1 MQQVIAAIETWQQS
15 GDWAGESQEIVP
27 KVVLLGGLYCFSII
41 AVVLQ
46 TQLMAIITQGFL
58 SKMRCRMFDGMQNLP
73 IKYFDTHKH
82 GDIMSRYTN
91 DIDTMRQMISQ
102 SLIQLVTSVVTIV
115 SVLTSMIILDVPLT
129 LVTLMMIA
137 LMLMISMKRI
147 GRAGGFFVRQQQN
160 LGKVNGYI
168 EEMMDG
174 QKVIKVF
181 THEAKAIEGFNV
193 KNDALRES
201 ANNANKI
208 ANIMMPINANL
219 GNISYVLVAIL
230 GGVLAL
236 SGHFTLTIGTL
247 ISYLTLNRNF
257 SQPVTQIAM
266 QANSIMMALAGAQRV
281 FDMMDA
287 EPEKDDGYVTLV
299 NVTEDRD
306 GNLVE
311 CEERTGRWAWKHP
324 HQADGTVTYT
334 FLIQNSGN
342 EPLTAT
348 DNAAVT
354 DLFDPIL
361 TGLTV
366 TFDGTNK
373 VAIAE
378 GEAAQERMSTEVE
391 LYAVDSRVEDIYFGI
406 LLMQEQQR
414 QIGEMMQRLQ
424 TNLDQVNALVENGM
438 AMQADA
444 DAVEVQLLTQRQ
456 SLGQVEARL
465 QSFRRILGL
474 FIGVELGEAP
484 LPMPVA
490 EEPVGYDSE
499 RPELRLMDAQM
510 ALLQAREQMVDV
522 SLAPRVALFAQGY
535 YGYPGLN
542 MFENMVSHRWTLN
555 GIVGV
560 RMNWNISSL
569 YTSKTSRRQLQNAR
583 DNVMLQREVFAF
595 NSRLQAEQESAEV
608 RRIREAIADDDRIVA
623 LRSRVREAAEVRLQE
638 GMIDTHD
645 LLGKISDETTAKIAR
660 STHQIELVKAIYDLK
675 HTLNK

>member
-1 MQQVIAAIETWQQS
+1 
-15 GDWAGESQEIVP
+15 
-27 KVVLLGGLYCFSII
+27 
-41 AVVLQ
+41 
-46 TQLMAIITQGFL
+46 
-58 SKMRCRMFDGMQNLP
+58 
-73 IKYFDTHKH
+73 
-82 GDIMSRYTN
+82 
-91 DIDTMRQMISQ
+91 
-102 SLIQLVTSVVTIV
+102 
-115 SVLTSMIILDVPLT
+115 
-129 LVTLMMIA
+129 
-137 LMLMISMKRI
+137 MKRI
-147 GRAGGFFVRQQQN
+147 LLLTSLLASLAVCAQPSVERCKEMAREHYPLIRRYGLIEQSRDYTLSNAARAWLPQV
-160 LGKVNGYI
+160 
-168 EEMMDG
+168 
-174 QKVIKVF
+174 
-181 THEAKAIEGFNV
+181 T
-193 KNDALRES
+193 
-201 ANNANKI
+201 
-208 ANIMMPINANL
+208 
-219 GNISYVLVAIL
+219 
-230 GGVLAL
+230 L
-236 SGHFTLTIGTL
+236 SGQATLQSDVVSWPEEFESML
-247 ISYLTLNRNF
+247 
-257 SQPVTQIAM
+257 AM
-266 QANSIMMALAGAQRV
+266 QGL
-281 FDMMDA
+281 DMPGIRRDQY
-287 EPEKDDGYVTLV
+287 KVQIDVQQTLWDGGKSRT
-299 NVTEDRD
+299 DR
-306 GNLVE
+306 
-311 CEERTGRWAWKHP
+311 
-324 HQADGTVTYT
+324 
-334 FLIQNSGN
+334 
-342 EPLTAT
+342 
-348 DNAAVT
+348 
-354 DLFDPIL
+354 
-361 TGLTV
+361 
-366 TFDGTNK
+366 
-373 VAIAE
+373 AIAE
-378 GEAAQERMSTEVE
+378 GEAAQDRMSTEVE

-474 FIGVELGEAP
+474 FIGEELGEAP

-645 LLGKISDETTAKIAR
+645 LLGKISDETSAKIAR

>member
-1 MQQVIAAIETWQQS
+1 
-15 GDWAGESQEIVP
+15 
-27 KVVLLGGLYCFSII
+27 
-41 AVVLQ
+41 
-46 TQLMAIITQGFL
+46 
-58 SKMRCRMFDGMQNLP
+58 
-73 IKYFDTHKH
+73 
-82 GDIMSRYTN
+82 
-91 DIDTMRQMISQ
+91 
-102 SLIQLVTSVVTIV
+102 
-115 SVLTSMIILDVPLT
+115 
-129 LVTLMMIA
+129 
-137 LMLMISMKRI
+137 MKRI
-147 GRAGGFFVRQQQN
+147 LLLTSLLASLAVCAQPSVERCKEMAREHYPLIRRYGLIEQSRDYTLSNAARAWLPQV
-160 LGKVNGYI
+160 
-168 EEMMDG
+168 
-174 QKVIKVF
+174 
-181 THEAKAIEGFNV
+181 T
-193 KNDALRES
+193 
-201 ANNANKI
+201 
-208 ANIMMPINANL
+208 
-219 GNISYVLVAIL
+219 
-230 GGVLAL
+230 L
-236 SGHFTLTIGTL
+236 SGQATLQSDVVSWPEEFESML
-247 ISYLTLNRNF
+247 
-257 SQPVTQIAM
+257 AM
-266 QANSIMMALAGAQRV
+266 QGL
-281 FDMMDA
+281 DMPGIRRDQY
-287 EPEKDDGYVTLV
+287 KVQIDVQQTLWDGGKSRT
-299 NVTEDRD
+299 DR
-306 GNLVE
+306 
-311 CEERTGRWAWKHP
+311 
-324 HQADGTVTYT
+324 
-334 FLIQNSGN
+334 
-342 EPLTAT
+342 
-348 DNAAVT
+348 
-354 DLFDPIL
+354 
-361 TGLTV
+361 
-366 TFDGTNK
+366 
-373 VAIAE
+373 AIAE

-474 FIGVELGEAP
+474 FIGEELGEAP

-645 LLGKISDETTAKIAR
+645 LLGKISDETSAKIAR
-660 STHQIELVKAIYDLK
+660 STHQIELMKAIYDLK

>member
-1 MQQVIAAIETWQQS
+1 
-15 GDWAGESQEIVP
+15 
-27 KVVLLGGLYCFSII
+27 
-41 AVVLQ
+41 
-46 TQLMAIITQGFL
+46 
-58 SKMRCRMFDGMQNLP
+58 
-73 IKYFDTHKH
+73 
-82 GDIMSRYTN
+82 
-91 DIDTMRQMISQ
+91 
-102 SLIQLVTSVVTIV
+102 
-115 SVLTSMIILDVPLT
+115 
-129 LVTLMMIA
+129 
-137 LMLMISMKRI
+137 MKRI
-147 GRAGGFFVRQQQN
+147 LLLTSLLASLAVCAQPSVERCKEMAREHYPLIRRYGLIEQSRDYTLSNAARAWLPQV
-160 LGKVNGYI
+160 
-168 EEMMDG
+168 
-174 QKVIKVF
+174 
-181 THEAKAIEGFNV
+181 T
-193 KNDALRES
+193 
-201 ANNANKI
+201 
-208 ANIMMPINANL
+208 
-219 GNISYVLVAIL
+219 
-230 GGVLAL
+230 L
-236 SGHFTLTIGTL
+236 SGQATLQSDVVSWPEEFESML
-247 ISYLTLNRNF
+247 
-257 SQPVTQIAM
+257 AM
-266 QANSIMMALAGAQRV
+266 QGL
-281 FDMMDA
+281 DMPGIRRDQY
-287 EPEKDDGYVTLV
+287 KVQIDVQQTLWDGGKSRT
-299 NVTEDRD
+299 DR
-306 GNLVE
+306 
-311 CEERTGRWAWKHP
+311 
-324 HQADGTVTYT
+324 
-334 FLIQNSGN
+334 
-342 EPLTAT
+342 
-348 DNAAVT
+348 
-354 DLFDPIL
+354 
-361 TGLTV
+361 
-366 TFDGTNK
+366 
-373 VAIAE
+373 AIAE

-391 LYAVDSRVEDIYFGI
+391 LYAVDSRVEEIYFGI

-456 SLGQVEARL
+456 SLGQVQARL

-474 FIGVELGEAP
+474 FIGEELGEVP

-499 RPELRLMDAQM
+499 RPELQLMDAQM

-560 RMNWNISSL
+560 RMNWYISSL

-608 RRIREAIADDDRIVA
+608 RRIREAIADDDRIVT

-645 LLGKISDETTAKIAR
+645 LLGKISDETSAKIAR

>member
-1 MQQVIAAIETWQQS
+1 
-15 GDWAGESQEIVP
+15 
-27 KVVLLGGLYCFSII
+27 
-41 AVVLQ
+41 
-46 TQLMAIITQGFL
+46 
-58 SKMRCRMFDGMQNLP
+58 
-73 IKYFDTHKH
+73 
-82 GDIMSRYTN
+82 
-91 DIDTMRQMISQ
+91 
-102 SLIQLVTSVVTIV
+102 
-115 SVLTSMIILDVPLT
+115 
-129 LVTLMMIA
+129 
-137 LMLMISMKRI
+137 MKRI
-147 GRAGGFFVRQQQN
+147 LLLTSLLASLAVCAQPSVERCKEMAREHYPLIRRYGLIEQSRDYTLSNAARAWLPQV
-160 LGKVNGYI
+160 
-168 EEMMDG
+168 
-174 QKVIKVF
+174 
-181 THEAKAIEGFNV
+181 T
-193 KNDALRES
+193 
-201 ANNANKI
+201 
-208 ANIMMPINANL
+208 
-219 GNISYVLVAIL
+219 
-230 GGVLAL
+230 L
-236 SGHFTLTIGTL
+236 SGQATLQSDVVSWPEEFESML
-247 ISYLTLNRNF
+247 
-257 SQPVTQIAM
+257 AM
-266 QANSIMMALAGAQRV
+266 QGL
-281 FDMMDA
+281 DMPGIRHDQY
-287 EPEKDDGYVTLV
+287 KVQIDVQQTLWDGGKSRT
-299 NVTEDRD
+299 DR
-306 GNLVE
+306 
-311 CEERTGRWAWKHP
+311 
-324 HQADGTVTYT
+324 
-334 FLIQNSGN
+334 
-342 EPLTAT
+342 
-348 DNAAVT
+348 
-354 DLFDPIL
+354 
-361 TGLTV
+361 
-366 TFDGTNK
+366 
-373 VAIAE
+373 AIAE

-474 FIGVELGEAP
+474 FIGEELGEVP

-490 EEPVGYDSE
+490 EEPVRYDSE
-499 RPELRLMDAQM
+499 RPELQLMDAQM

-645 LLGKISDETTAKIAR
+645 LLGKISDETSAKIAR

>member
-1 MQQVIAAIETWQQS
+1 
-15 GDWAGESQEIVP
+15 
-27 KVVLLGGLYCFSII
+27 
-41 AVVLQ
+41 
-46 TQLMAIITQGFL
+46 
-58 SKMRCRMFDGMQNLP
+58 
-73 IKYFDTHKH
+73 
-82 GDIMSRYTN
+82 
-91 DIDTMRQMISQ
+91 
-102 SLIQLVTSVVTIV
+102 
-115 SVLTSMIILDVPLT
+115 
-129 LVTLMMIA
+129 
-137 LMLMISMKRI
+137 MKRI
-147 GRAGGFFVRQQQN
+147 LLLTSLLASLAVCAQPSVERCKEMAREHYPLIRRYGLIEQSCDYTLSNAARAWLPQV
-160 LGKVNGYI
+160 
-168 EEMMDG
+168 
-174 QKVIKVF
+174 
-181 THEAKAIEGFNV
+181 T
-193 KNDALRES
+193 
-201 ANNANKI
+201 
-208 ANIMMPINANL
+208 
-219 GNISYVLVAIL
+219 
-230 GGVLAL
+230 L
-236 SGHFTLTIGTL
+236 SGQATLQSDVVSWPEEFESML
-247 ISYLTLNRNF
+247 
-257 SQPVTQIAM
+257 AM
-266 QANSIMMALAGAQRV
+266 QGL
-281 FDMMDA
+281 DMPGIRRDQYKMQIDVQQTLW
-287 EPEKDDGYVTLV
+287 DGGKSRT
-299 NVTEDRD
+299 DR
-306 GNLVE
+306 
-311 CEERTGRWAWKHP
+311 
-324 HQADGTVTYT
+324 
-334 FLIQNSGN
+334 
-342 EPLTAT
+342 
-348 DNAAVT
+348 
-354 DLFDPIL
+354 
-361 TGLTV
+361 
-366 TFDGTNK
+366 
-373 VAIAE
+373 AIAE
-378 GEAAQERMSTEVE
+378 SEAAQERMSTEVE

-465 QSFRRILGL
+465 QSFLRILGL
-474 FIGVELGEAP
+474 FIGEELGEAP

-499 RPELRLMDAQM
+499 RPELQLMDAQM

-623 LRSRVREAAEVRLQE
+623 LRSRVREAAEARLQE

-645 LLGKISDETTAKIAR
+645 LLGKISDETSAKIAR

>member
-1 MQQVIAAIETWQQS
+1 
-15 GDWAGESQEIVP
+15 
-27 KVVLLGGLYCFSII
+27 
-41 AVVLQ
+41 
-46 TQLMAIITQGFL
+46 
-58 SKMRCRMFDGMQNLP
+58 
-73 IKYFDTHKH
+73 
-82 GDIMSRYTN
+82 
-91 DIDTMRQMISQ
+91 
-102 SLIQLVTSVVTIV
+102 
-115 SVLTSMIILDVPLT
+115 
-129 LVTLMMIA
+129 
-137 LMLMISMKRI
+137 MKRI
-147 GRAGGFFVRQQQN
+147 LLLTSLLASLAVCAQPSVERCKEMAREHYPLIRRYGLIEQSRDYTLSNAARAWLPQV
-160 LGKVNGYI
+160 
-168 EEMMDG
+168 
-174 QKVIKVF
+174 
-181 THEAKAIEGFNV
+181 T
-193 KNDALRES
+193 
-201 ANNANKI
+201 
-208 ANIMMPINANL
+208 
-219 GNISYVLVAIL
+219 
-230 GGVLAL
+230 L
-236 SGHFTLTIGTL
+236 SGQATLQSDVVSWPEEFESML
-247 ISYLTLNRNF
+247 
-257 SQPVTQIAM
+257 AM
-266 QANSIMMALAGAQRV
+266 QGL
-281 FDMMDA
+281 DMPGIRRDQY
-287 EPEKDDGYVTLV
+287 KVQIDVQQTLWDG
-299 NVTEDRD
+299 
-306 GNLVE
+306 GKS
-311 CEERTGRWAWKHP
+311 RTD
-324 HQADGTVTYT
+324 Q
-334 FLIQNSGN
+334 
-342 EPLTAT
+342 
-348 DNAAVT
+348 
-354 DLFDPIL
+354 
-361 TGLTV
+361 
-366 TFDGTNK
+366 
-373 VAIAE
+373 AIAE

-474 FIGVELGEAP
+474 FIGEELGEAP

-499 RPELRLMDAQM
+499 RPELQLMDAQM

-645 LLGKISDETTAKIAR
+645 LLGKISDETSAKIAR

>member
-1 MQQVIAAIETWQQS
+1 MTSLLASLAVCAQPSVERCKEMAREHYPLIRRYGLIEQSRDYTLSNAARAW
-15 GDWAGESQEIVP
+15 
-27 KVVLLGGLYCFSII
+27 
-41 AVVLQ
+41 
-46 TQLMAIITQGFL
+46 
-58 SKMRCRMFDGMQNLP
+58 LP
-73 IKYFDTHKH
+73 
-82 GDIMSRYTN
+82 
-91 DIDTMRQMISQ
+91 Q
-102 SLIQLVTSVVTIV
+102 
-115 SVLTSMIILDVPLT
+115 
-129 LVTLMMIA
+129 VTLSGQA
-137 LMLMISMKRI
+137 TLQSDVVSWPEEFESML
-147 GRAGGFFVRQQQN
+147 
-160 LGKVNGYI
+160 
-168 EEMMDG
+168 
-174 QKVIKVF
+174 
-181 THEAKAIEGFNV
+181 
-193 KNDALRES
+193 
-201 ANNANKI
+201 
-208 ANIMMPINANL
+208 
-219 GNISYVLVAIL
+219 
-230 GGVLAL
+230 
-236 SGHFTLTIGTL
+236 
-247 ISYLTLNRNF
+247 
-257 SQPVTQIAM
+257 AM
-266 QANSIMMALAGAQRV
+266 QGL
-281 FDMMDA
+281 DMPGIRRDQY
-287 EPEKDDGYVTLV
+287 KVQIDVQQTLWDGGKSRT
-299 NVTEDRD
+299 DR
-306 GNLVE
+306 
-311 CEERTGRWAWKHP
+311 
-324 HQADGTVTYT
+324 
-334 FLIQNSGN
+334 
-342 EPLTAT
+342 
-348 DNAAVT
+348 
-354 DLFDPIL
+354 
-361 TGLTV
+361 
-366 TFDGTNK
+366 
-373 VAIAE
+373 AIAE

-474 FIGVELGEAP
+474 FIGEELGEAP

-645 LLGKISDETTAKIAR
+645 LLGKISDETSAKIAR

>member
-1 MQQVIAAIETWQQS
+1 
-15 GDWAGESQEIVP
+15 
-27 KVVLLGGLYCFSII
+27 
-41 AVVLQ
+41 
-46 TQLMAIITQGFL
+46 
-58 SKMRCRMFDGMQNLP
+58 
-73 IKYFDTHKH
+73 
-82 GDIMSRYTN
+82 
-91 DIDTMRQMISQ
+91 
-102 SLIQLVTSVVTIV
+102 
-115 SVLTSMIILDVPLT
+115 
-129 LVTLMMIA
+129 
-137 LMLMISMKRI
+137 MKRI
-147 GRAGGFFVRQQQN
+147 LLLTSLLASLAVCAQPSVERCKEMAREHYPLIRRYGLIEQSRDYTLSNAARAWLPQV
-160 LGKVNGYI
+160 
-168 EEMMDG
+168 
-174 QKVIKVF
+174 
-181 THEAKAIEGFNV
+181 T
-193 KNDALRES
+193 
-201 ANNANKI
+201 
-208 ANIMMPINANL
+208 
-219 GNISYVLVAIL
+219 
-230 GGVLAL
+230 L
-236 SGHFTLTIGTL
+236 SGQATLQSDVVSWPEEFESML
-247 ISYLTLNRNF
+247 
-257 SQPVTQIAM
+257 AM
-266 QANSIMMALAGAQRV
+266 QGL
-281 FDMMDA
+281 DMPGIRRDQY
-287 EPEKDDGYVTLV
+287 KVQIDVQQTLWDGGKSRT
-299 NVTEDRD
+299 DR
-306 GNLVE
+306 
-311 CEERTGRWAWKHP
+311 
-324 HQADGTVTYT
+324 
-334 FLIQNSGN
+334 
-342 EPLTAT
+342 
-348 DNAAVT
+348 
-354 DLFDPIL
+354 
-361 TGLTV
+361 
-366 TFDGTNK
+366 
-373 VAIAE
+373 AIAE

-391 LYAVDSRVEDIYFGI
+391 LYAVDSRVEEIYFGI

-474 FIGVELGEAP
+474 FIGEELGEVP

-645 LLGKISDETTAKIAR
+645 LLGKISDETSAKIAR

>member
-1 MQQVIAAIETWQQS
+1 
-15 GDWAGESQEIVP
+15 
-27 KVVLLGGLYCFSII
+27 
-41 AVVLQ
+41 
-46 TQLMAIITQGFL
+46 
-58 SKMRCRMFDGMQNLP
+58 
-73 IKYFDTHKH
+73 
-82 GDIMSRYTN
+82 
-91 DIDTMRQMISQ
+91 
-102 SLIQLVTSVVTIV
+102 
-115 SVLTSMIILDVPLT
+115 
-129 LVTLMMIA
+129 
-137 LMLMISMKRI
+137 MKRI
-147 GRAGGFFVRQQQN
+147 LLLTSLLASLAVCAQPSVERCKEMAREHYPLIRRYGLIEQSRDYTLSNAARAWLPQV
-160 LGKVNGYI
+160 
-168 EEMMDG
+168 
-174 QKVIKVF
+174 
-181 THEAKAIEGFNV
+181 T
-193 KNDALRES
+193 
-201 ANNANKI
+201 
-208 ANIMMPINANL
+208 
-219 GNISYVLVAIL
+219 
-230 GGVLAL
+230 L
-236 SGHFTLTIGTL
+236 SGQATLQSDVVSWPEEFESML
-247 ISYLTLNRNF
+247 
-257 SQPVTQIAM
+257 AM
-266 QANSIMMALAGAQRV
+266 QGL
-281 FDMMDA
+281 DMPGIRRDQY
-287 EPEKDDGYVTLV
+287 KVQIDVQQTLWDGGKSRT
-299 NVTEDRD
+299 DR
-306 GNLVE
+306 
-311 CEERTGRWAWKHP
+311 
-324 HQADGTVTYT
+324 
-334 FLIQNSGN
+334 
-342 EPLTAT
+342 
-348 DNAAVT
+348 
-354 DLFDPIL
+354 
-361 TGLTV
+361 
-366 TFDGTNK
+366 
-373 VAIAE
+373 AIAE

-414 QIGEMMQRLQ
+414 QIGETMQRLQ

-474 FIGVELGEAP
+474 FIGEELGEAP

-499 RPELRLMDAQM
+499 RPELQLMDAQM

-522 SLAPRVALFAQGY
+522 SLAPRVALVAQGY

-645 LLGKISDETTAKIAR
+645 LLGKISDETSAKIAR

>member
-1 MQQVIAAIETWQQS
+1 
-15 GDWAGESQEIVP
+15 
-27 KVVLLGGLYCFSII
+27 
-41 AVVLQ
+41 
-46 TQLMAIITQGFL
+46 
-58 SKMRCRMFDGMQNLP
+58 
-73 IKYFDTHKH
+73 
-82 GDIMSRYTN
+82 
-91 DIDTMRQMISQ
+91 
-102 SLIQLVTSVVTIV
+102 
-115 SVLTSMIILDVPLT
+115 
-129 LVTLMMIA
+129 
-137 LMLMISMKRI
+137 MKRI
-147 GRAGGFFVRQQQN
+147 LLLTSLLASLAVCAQPSVERCKEMARKHYPLIRRYGLIEQSRDYTLSNAARAWLPQV
-160 LGKVNGYI
+160 
-168 EEMMDG
+168 
-174 QKVIKVF
+174 
-181 THEAKAIEGFNV
+181 T
-193 KNDALRES
+193 
-201 ANNANKI
+201 
-208 ANIMMPINANL
+208 
-219 GNISYVLVAIL
+219 
-230 GGVLAL
+230 L
-236 SGHFTLTIGTL
+236 SGQATLQSDVVSWPEEFESML
-247 ISYLTLNRNF
+247 
-257 SQPVTQIAM
+257 AM
-266 QANSIMMALAGAQRV
+266 QGL
-281 FDMMDA
+281 DMPGIRRDQYKMQIDVQQTLW
-287 EPEKDDGYVTLV
+287 DGGKSRT
-299 NVTEDRD
+299 DR
-306 GNLVE
+306 
-311 CEERTGRWAWKHP
+311 
-324 HQADGTVTYT
+324 
-334 FLIQNSGN
+334 
-342 EPLTAT
+342 
-348 DNAAVT
+348 
-354 DLFDPIL
+354 
-361 TGLTV
+361 
-366 TFDGTNK
+366 
-373 VAIAE
+373 AIAE
-378 GEAAQERMSTEVE
+378 SEAAQERMSTEVE

-474 FIGVELGEAP
+474 FIGEELGEAP

-560 RMNWNISSL
+560 RMSWNISSL

-623 LRSRVREAAEVRLQE
+623 LRSRVREAAEARLQE

>member
-1 MQQVIAAIETWQQS
+1 
-15 GDWAGESQEIVP
+15 
-27 KVVLLGGLYCFSII
+27 
-41 AVVLQ
+41 
-46 TQLMAIITQGFL
+46 
-58 SKMRCRMFDGMQNLP
+58 
-73 IKYFDTHKH
+73 
-82 GDIMSRYTN
+82 
-91 DIDTMRQMISQ
+91 
-102 SLIQLVTSVVTIV
+102 
-115 SVLTSMIILDVPLT
+115 
-129 LVTLMMIA
+129 
-137 LMLMISMKRI
+137 MKRI
-147 GRAGGFFVRQQQN
+147 LLLTSLLASLAVCAQPSVERCKEMAREHYPLIRRYGLIEQSRDYTLSNAARAWLPQV
-160 LGKVNGYI
+160 
-168 EEMMDG
+168 
-174 QKVIKVF
+174 
-181 THEAKAIEGFNV
+181 T
-193 KNDALRES
+193 
-201 ANNANKI
+201 
-208 ANIMMPINANL
+208 
-219 GNISYVLVAIL
+219 
-230 GGVLAL
+230 L
-236 SGHFTLTIGTL
+236 SGQATLQSDVVSWPEEFESML
-247 ISYLTLNRNF
+247 
-257 SQPVTQIAM
+257 AM
-266 QANSIMMALAGAQRV
+266 QGL
-281 FDMMDA
+281 DMPGIRRDQY
-287 EPEKDDGYVTLV
+287 KVQIDVQQTLWDGGKSRT
-299 NVTEDRD
+299 DR
-306 GNLVE
+306 
-311 CEERTGRWAWKHP
+311 
-324 HQADGTVTYT
+324 
-334 FLIQNSGN
+334 
-342 EPLTAT
+342 
-348 DNAAVT
+348 
-354 DLFDPIL
+354 
-361 TGLTV
+361 
-366 TFDGTNK
+366 
-373 VAIAE
+373 AIAE

-474 FIGVELGEAP
+474 FIGEELGEVP

-499 RPELRLMDAQM
+499 RPELQLMDAQM

-645 LLGKISDETTAKIAR
+645 LLGKISDETSAKIAR

>member
-1 MQQVIAAIETWQQS
+1 
-15 GDWAGESQEIVP
+15 
-27 KVVLLGGLYCFSII
+27 
-41 AVVLQ
+41 
-46 TQLMAIITQGFL
+46 
-58 SKMRCRMFDGMQNLP
+58 
-73 IKYFDTHKH
+73 
-82 GDIMSRYTN
+82 
-91 DIDTMRQMISQ
+91 
-102 SLIQLVTSVVTIV
+102 
-115 SVLTSMIILDVPLT
+115 
-129 LVTLMMIA
+129 
-137 LMLMISMKRI
+137 MKRI
-147 GRAGGFFVRQQQN
+147 LLLTSLLASLAVCAQPSVERCKEMAREHYPLIRRYGLIEQSRDYTLSNAARAWLPQV
-160 LGKVNGYI
+160 
-168 EEMMDG
+168 
-174 QKVIKVF
+174 
-181 THEAKAIEGFNV
+181 T
-193 KNDALRES
+193 
-201 ANNANKI
+201 
-208 ANIMMPINANL
+208 
-219 GNISYVLVAIL
+219 
-230 GGVLAL
+230 L
-236 SGHFTLTIGTL
+236 SGQATLQSDVVSWPEEFESML
-247 ISYLTLNRNF
+247 
-257 SQPVTQIAM
+257 AM
-266 QANSIMMALAGAQRV
+266 QGL
-281 FDMMDA
+281 DMPGIRRDQYKMQIDVQQTLW
-287 EPEKDDGYVTLV
+287 DGGKSRT
-299 NVTEDRD
+299 DR
-306 GNLVE
+306 
-311 CEERTGRWAWKHP
+311 
-324 HQADGTVTYT
+324 
-334 FLIQNSGN
+334 
-342 EPLTAT
+342 
-348 DNAAVT
+348 
-354 DLFDPIL
+354 
-361 TGLTV
+361 
-366 TFDGTNK
+366 
-373 VAIAE
+373 AIAE

-474 FIGVELGEAP
+474 FIGEELGEAP

-623 LRSRVREAAEVRLQE
+623 LRSRVREAAEARLQE

-645 LLGKISDETTAKIAR
+645 LLGKISDETSAKIAR

>member
-1 MQQVIAAIETWQQS
+1 
-15 GDWAGESQEIVP
+15 
-27 KVVLLGGLYCFSII
+27 
-41 AVVLQ
+41 
-46 TQLMAIITQGFL
+46 
-58 SKMRCRMFDGMQNLP
+58 
-73 IKYFDTHKH
+73 
-82 GDIMSRYTN
+82 
-91 DIDTMRQMISQ
+91 
-102 SLIQLVTSVVTIV
+102 
-115 SVLTSMIILDVPLT
+115 
-129 LVTLMMIA
+129 
-137 LMLMISMKRI
+137 MKRI
-147 GRAGGFFVRQQQN
+147 LLLTSLLASLAVCAQPSVERCKEMAREHYPLIRRYGLIEQSRDYTLSNAARAWLPQV
-160 LGKVNGYI
+160 
-168 EEMMDG
+168 
-174 QKVIKVF
+174 
-181 THEAKAIEGFNV
+181 T
-193 KNDALRES
+193 
-201 ANNANKI
+201 
-208 ANIMMPINANL
+208 
-219 GNISYVLVAIL
+219 
-230 GGVLAL
+230 L
-236 SGHFTLTIGTL
+236 SGQATLQSDVVSWPEEFESML
-247 ISYLTLNRNF
+247 
-257 SQPVTQIAM
+257 AM
-266 QANSIMMALAGAQRV
+266 QGL
-281 FDMMDA
+281 DMPGIRRDQY
-287 EPEKDDGYVTLV
+287 KVQIDVQQTLWDGGKSRT
-299 NVTEDRD
+299 DR
-306 GNLVE
+306 
-311 CEERTGRWAWKHP
+311 
-324 HQADGTVTYT
+324 
-334 FLIQNSGN
+334 
-342 EPLTAT
+342 
-348 DNAAVT
+348 
-354 DLFDPIL
+354 
-361 TGLTV
+361 
-366 TFDGTNK
+366 
-373 VAIAE
+373 AIAE

-474 FIGVELGEAP
+474 FIGEELGEVP

-645 LLGKISDETTAKIAR
+645 LLGKISDETSAKIAR
-660 STHQIELVKAIYDLK
+660 STHQIELMKAIYDLK

>member
-1 MQQVIAAIETWQQS
+1 
-15 GDWAGESQEIVP
+15 
-27 KVVLLGGLYCFSII
+27 
-41 AVVLQ
+41 
-46 TQLMAIITQGFL
+46 
-58 SKMRCRMFDGMQNLP
+58 
-73 IKYFDTHKH
+73 
-82 GDIMSRYTN
+82 
-91 DIDTMRQMISQ
+91 
-102 SLIQLVTSVVTIV
+102 
-115 SVLTSMIILDVPLT
+115 
-129 LVTLMMIA
+129 
-137 LMLMISMKRI
+137 MKRI
-147 GRAGGFFVRQQQN
+147 LLLTSLLASLAVCAQPSVERCKEMAREHYPLIRRYGLIEQSRDYTLSNAARAWLPQV
-160 LGKVNGYI
+160 
-168 EEMMDG
+168 
-174 QKVIKVF
+174 
-181 THEAKAIEGFNV
+181 T
-193 KNDALRES
+193 
-201 ANNANKI
+201 
-208 ANIMMPINANL
+208 
-219 GNISYVLVAIL
+219 
-230 GGVLAL
+230 L
-236 SGHFTLTIGTL
+236 SGQATLQSDVVSWPEEFESML
-247 ISYLTLNRNF
+247 
-257 SQPVTQIAM
+257 AM
-266 QANSIMMALAGAQRV
+266 QGL
-281 FDMMDA
+281 DMPGIRRDQY
-287 EPEKDDGYVTLV
+287 KVQIDVQQTLWDGGKSRT
-299 NVTEDRD
+299 DR
-306 GNLVE
+306 
-311 CEERTGRWAWKHP
+311 
-324 HQADGTVTYT
+324 
-334 FLIQNSGN
+334 
-342 EPLTAT
+342 
-348 DNAAVT
+348 
-354 DLFDPIL
+354 
-361 TGLTV
+361 
-366 TFDGTNK
+366 
-373 VAIAE
+373 AIAE

-424 TNLDQVNALVENGM
+424 TNLDQVNALVENGI

-474 FIGVELGEAP
+474 FIGEELGEVP

-499 RPELRLMDAQM
+499 RPELQLMDAQM

-645 LLGKISDETTAKIAR
+645 LLGKISDETSAKIAR

>member
-1 MQQVIAAIETWQQS
+1 
-15 GDWAGESQEIVP
+15 
-27 KVVLLGGLYCFSII
+27 
-41 AVVLQ
+41 
-46 TQLMAIITQGFL
+46 
-58 SKMRCRMFDGMQNLP
+58 
-73 IKYFDTHKH
+73 
-82 GDIMSRYTN
+82 
-91 DIDTMRQMISQ
+91 
-102 SLIQLVTSVVTIV
+102 
-115 SVLTSMIILDVPLT
+115 
-129 LVTLMMIA
+129 
-137 LMLMISMKRI
+137 MKRI
-147 GRAGGFFVRQQQN
+147 LLLTSLLASLAVCAQPSVERCKEMAREHYPLIRRYGLIEQSRDYTLSNAARAWLPQV
-160 LGKVNGYI
+160 
-168 EEMMDG
+168 
-174 QKVIKVF
+174 
-181 THEAKAIEGFNV
+181 T
-193 KNDALRES
+193 
-201 ANNANKI
+201 
-208 ANIMMPINANL
+208 
-219 GNISYVLVAIL
+219 
-230 GGVLAL
+230 L
-236 SGHFTLTIGTL
+236 SGQATLQSDVVSWPEEFESML
-247 ISYLTLNRNF
+247 
-257 SQPVTQIAM
+257 AM
-266 QANSIMMALAGAQRV
+266 QGL
-281 FDMMDA
+281 DMPGIRRDQY
-287 EPEKDDGYVTLV
+287 KVQIDVQQTLWDGGKSRT
-299 NVTEDRD
+299 DR
-306 GNLVE
+306 
-311 CEERTGRWAWKHP
+311 
-324 HQADGTVTYT
+324 
-334 FLIQNSGN
+334 
-342 EPLTAT
+342 
-348 DNAAVT
+348 
-354 DLFDPIL
+354 
-361 TGLTV
+361 
-366 TFDGTNK
+366 
-373 VAIAE
+373 AIAE
-378 GEAAQERMSTEVE
+378 SEAAQERMSTEVE

-424 TNLDQVNALVENGM
+424 TNLDHMNVLVENGM
-438 AMQADA
+438 VMQADA

-474 FIGVELGEAP
+474 FIGDELGEAP

-499 RPELRLMDAQM
+499 RPELQLMDAQM

-623 LRSRVREAAEVRLQE
+623 LRSRVREAAEARLQE

-645 LLGKISDETTAKIAR
+645 LLGTISDETSAKIAR

>member
-1 MQQVIAAIETWQQS
+1 
-15 GDWAGESQEIVP
+15 
-27 KVVLLGGLYCFSII
+27 
-41 AVVLQ
+41 
-46 TQLMAIITQGFL
+46 
-58 SKMRCRMFDGMQNLP
+58 
-73 IKYFDTHKH
+73 
-82 GDIMSRYTN
+82 
-91 DIDTMRQMISQ
+91 
-102 SLIQLVTSVVTIV
+102 
-115 SVLTSMIILDVPLT
+115 
-129 LVTLMMIA
+129 
-137 LMLMISMKRI
+137 MKRI
-147 GRAGGFFVRQQQN
+147 LLLTSLLASLAVCAQPSVERCKEMAREHYPLIRRYGLIEQSRDYTLSNAARAWLPQV
-160 LGKVNGYI
+160 
-168 EEMMDG
+168 
-174 QKVIKVF
+174 
-181 THEAKAIEGFNV
+181 T
-193 KNDALRES
+193 
-201 ANNANKI
+201 
-208 ANIMMPINANL
+208 
-219 GNISYVLVAIL
+219 
-230 GGVLAL
+230 L
-236 SGHFTLTIGTL
+236 SGQATLQSDVVSWPEEFESML
-247 ISYLTLNRNF
+247 
-257 SQPVTQIAM
+257 AM
-266 QANSIMMALAGAQRV
+266 QGL
-281 FDMMDA
+281 DMPGIRRDQY
-287 EPEKDDGYVTLV
+287 KVQIDVQQTLWDGGKSRT
-299 NVTEDRD
+299 DR
-306 GNLVE
+306 
-311 CEERTGRWAWKHP
+311 
-324 HQADGTVTYT
+324 
-334 FLIQNSGN
+334 
-342 EPLTAT
+342 
-348 DNAAVT
+348 
-354 DLFDPIL
+354 
-361 TGLTV
+361 
-366 TFDGTNK
+366 
-373 VAIAE
+373 AIAE
-378 GEAAQERMSTEVE
+378 SEAAQERMSTEVE

-424 TNLDQVNALVENGM
+424 TNLDHMNVLVENGM
-438 AMQADA
+438 VMQANA

-474 FIGVELGEAP
+474 FIGEELGEAP

-499 RPELRLMDAQM
+499 RPELQLMDAQM

-623 LRSRVREAAEVRLQE
+623 LRSRVREAAEARLQE

-645 LLGKISDETTAKIAR
+645 LLGTISDETSAKIAR

>member
-1 MQQVIAAIETWQQS
+1 
-15 GDWAGESQEIVP
+15 
-27 KVVLLGGLYCFSII
+27 
-41 AVVLQ
+41 
-46 TQLMAIITQGFL
+46 
-58 SKMRCRMFDGMQNLP
+58 
-73 IKYFDTHKH
+73 
-82 GDIMSRYTN
+82 
-91 DIDTMRQMISQ
+91 
-102 SLIQLVTSVVTIV
+102 
-115 SVLTSMIILDVPLT
+115 
-129 LVTLMMIA
+129 
-137 LMLMISMKRI
+137 MKRI
-147 GRAGGFFVRQQQN
+147 LLLTSLLASLAVCAQPSVERCKEMAREHYPLIRRYGLIEQSRDYTLSNAARAWLPQV
-160 LGKVNGYI
+160 
-168 EEMMDG
+168 
-174 QKVIKVF
+174 
-181 THEAKAIEGFNV
+181 T
-193 KNDALRES
+193 
-201 ANNANKI
+201 
-208 ANIMMPINANL
+208 
-219 GNISYVLVAIL
+219 
-230 GGVLAL
+230 L
-236 SGHFTLTIGTL
+236 SGQATLQSDVVSWPEEFESML
-247 ISYLTLNRNF
+247 
-257 SQPVTQIAM
+257 AM
-266 QANSIMMALAGAQRV
+266 QGL
-281 FDMMDA
+281 DMPGIRRDQY
-287 EPEKDDGYVTLV
+287 KVQIDVQQTLWDGGKSRT
-299 NVTEDRD
+299 DR
-306 GNLVE
+306 
-311 CEERTGRWAWKHP
+311 
-324 HQADGTVTYT
+324 
-334 FLIQNSGN
+334 
-342 EPLTAT
+342 
-348 DNAAVT
+348 
-354 DLFDPIL
+354 
-361 TGLTV
+361 
-366 TFDGTNK
+366 
-373 VAIAE
+373 AIAE

-474 FIGVELGEAP
+474 FIGEELGEVP
-484 LPMPVA
+484 LTMPVA

-499 RPELRLMDAQM
+499 RPELQLMDAQM

-645 LLGKISDETTAKIAR
+645 LLGKISDETSAKIAR